1 MIRSIIS
8 IAGCVAFLALSV
20 PTFAQQCLHGV
31 DESAEQKARKREA
44 LSAARQ
50 VNTLQANRPDA
61 RNGKFLNQTEM
72 AVYYADLTKQRGALN
87 PALIFDPASEVLP
100 GWQLTLDKT
109 EKGYWFM
116 IKDKTDPCGFAYV
129 SNHEGVILTAEP
141 IR

>member
-8 IAGCVAFLALSV
+8 VVGCVGFLAMSV
-20 PTFAQQCLHGV
+20 PTFAQQCLHGP

-61 RNGKFLNQTEM
+61 RNSKFLNQTEM